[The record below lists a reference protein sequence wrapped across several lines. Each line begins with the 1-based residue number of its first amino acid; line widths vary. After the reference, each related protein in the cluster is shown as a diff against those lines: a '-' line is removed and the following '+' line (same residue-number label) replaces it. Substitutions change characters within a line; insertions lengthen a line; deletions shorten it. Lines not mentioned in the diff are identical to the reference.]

1 MCILRLFLVAAVLI
15 AFGAPVMAQASA
27 PVDSSRLH
35 KMASGAVLKKYYF
48 VMLIKG
54 ARRDE
59 IKDTA
64 SINNIQRGHMA
75 NMERL
80 HKMGKL
86 VVAGPFDE
94 DINWRGI
101 FVFDCNTEAEV
112 KTLLATDPAIAAGRL
127 DYEIHA
133 WWTQQGAVFK

>member
-1 MCILRLFLVAAVLI
+1 MGILRLVIVAVSFV
-15 AFGAPVMAQASA
+15 AFGAKAEAKAPEGTDSA
-27 PVDSSRLH
+27 RLH
-35 KMASGAVLKKYYF
+35 KMASGEVLKKYYF
-48 VMLIKG
+48 VMLTKG

-64 SINNIQRGHMA
+64 SINNLQRGHMA
-75 NMERL
+75 NMARL

-101 FVFDCNTEAEV
+101 FIFDCNTEEEV

-127 DYEIHA
+127 TYEVHA
-133 WWTQQGAVFK
+133 WWTQQGTVFK

>member
-48 VMLIKG
+48 VMLTKG